1 MPSMSY
7 DAILIGAGVNGLVAA
22 AYLARAGLRV
32 LVLES
37 RSAVGGTTSTEE
49 AAPGFHFESCEHDIG
64 WISPTIVKELG
75 LGGASANG
83 SSLDIVRPDPSIFA
97 PPIPM
102 RAPALAGSRGHL
114 LLQRDVRRTADAIR
128 VLSPSDADKWPAF
141 TQALERMSG
150 FLESVYASPAPR
162 ATSNEPADLLLMAG
176 HGRRLRALGKKGM
189 VELLRTVPMSAAELL
204 DDWFENDLL
213 KGTIG
218 ASGITGVMQGPR
230 SSGTAFVLLH
240 NHVGFQ
246 AARDS
251 VRQLYVVRGG
261 SSTLARLLA
270 DVARRAGA
278 DVRVGA
284 EVASIVVV
292 DGRATGVE
300 LANGERIGAR
310 VIASGA
316 SPRRTFMSLVDPGI
330 LEPEFVRAVR
340 NIRFRGARAKVNLA
354 LDKLPNFVSSPN
366 DPTGGGAHL
375 RATISL
381 SPSLDY
387 LERAYDDAKHGRVS
401 SKPYLE
407 IRIPSLLDPSL
418 APSGKH
424 VMSVW
429 MQYAPYRLGSAS
441 WDAEQRDA
449 LGDLVVRTIAEYA
462 PGFEKTILHRQVL
475 TPKDLEDSYGLTE
488 GSLSH
493 GELALDQILFMRPV
507 AGWSRY
513 RTPVRDLYLCSAGTH
528 PGGGITGGSGRL
540 AAREILKDW
549 KKKR

>member
-1 MPSMSY
+1 MLSTAY

-22 AYLARAGLRV
+22 AYLAKAGLRV

-37 RSAVGGTTSTEE
+37 RSTVGGTTSTEE

-64 WISPTIVKELG
+64 WVSPTIVKELG
-75 LGGASANG
+75 LGPASSNGA
-83 SSLDIVRPDPSIFA
+83 SLDIVRPDPSVFA
-97 PPIPM
+97 PPPRSPGI
-102 RAPALAGSRGHL
+102 AGSRGHL
-114 LLQRDVRRTADAIR
+114 LLSRDVRRTADAIR

-150 FLESVYASPAPR
+150 FLESVYGSPAPR
-162 ATSNEPADLLLMAG
+162 ATSNEPGDLLLMAG
-176 HGRRLRALGKKGM
+176 LGRRIRALGKKGM
-189 VELLRTVPMSAAELL
+189 IELLRTVPMSVAELL

-240 NHVGFQ
+240 HHVGFQ
-246 AARDS
+246 AGRDS
-251 VRQLYVVRGG
+251 VRQSYVVRGG
-261 SSTLARLLA
+261 SSSLARLLA

-292 DGRATGVE
+292 DGRASGVE

-316 SPRRTFMSLVDPGI
+316 SPRRTFMSLVDPGF

-354 LDKLPNFVSSPN
+354 LDKLPSFASSPN
-366 DPTGGGAHL
+366 DSTGAHL

-429 MQYAPYRLGSAS
+429 MQYAPYHLAGAS
-441 WDAEQRDA
+441 WDAAGGQRDA
-449 LGDLVVRTIAEYA
+449 LGNLVVRTIAEYA
-462 PGFEKTILHRQVL
+462 PAFEKTILHRQVL

-488 GSLSH
+488 GSLSQ

-513 RTPVRDLYLCSAGTH
+513 RTPVRDLYLCGAGTH